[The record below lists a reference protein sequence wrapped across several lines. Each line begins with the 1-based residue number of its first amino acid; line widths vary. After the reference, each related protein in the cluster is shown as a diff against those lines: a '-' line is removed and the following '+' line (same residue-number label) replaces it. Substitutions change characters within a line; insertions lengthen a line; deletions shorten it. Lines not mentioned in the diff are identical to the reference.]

1 MRCEDGHDDAA
12 YVLGALSPGER
23 AAYESHLASCSFCRE
38 AVADLSRVPD
48 MLDRLDA
55 DEFARLLDPT
65 LASLSSSP
73 HPHPGPHPGPHPRRR
88 PRARAFP
95 IRVLSTAVAAVLFL
109 LVGGGIVAW
118 SMDRNAPVSPPP
130 GPAVAMKPVGDVTP
144 ITATVRLTSTPGG
157 TNIEMECSYS
167 ESADMAYTFR
177 LIAYGPDEQ
186 KEQLGSW
193 LAQPGTSF
201 KMPGAT
207 HFGEGSLARLEVVR
221 FDGKAMLEYDLPGF
235 SSGN

>member
-55 DEFARLLDPT
+55 DEFAKLLDPT
-65 LASLSSSP
+65 LGAP
-73 HPHPGPHPGPHPRRR
+73 VQRRR
-88 PRARAFP
+88 PVARRTRARALS
-95 IRVLSTAVAAVLFL
+95 IRVLSTAVAAVLVL
-109 LVGGGIVAW
+109 LIGGGVVAW
-118 SMDRNAPVSPPP
+118 GLNQETPTTPPP
-130 GPAVAMKPVGDVTP
+130 GPALAMTPVGGVSP
-144 ITATVRLTSTPGG
+144 ITATVRLSNTPGG
-157 TNIEMECSYS
+157 TRVEMQCSYS
-167 ESADMAYTFR
+167 ESADQAYTFR

-193 LAQPGTSF
+193 LAQPGTDF
-201 KMPGAT
+201 RMPGAT
-207 HFGEGSLARLEVVR
+207 HFGEGSLSKLEIVR
-221 FDGKAMLEYDLPGF
+221 FDGKAMLTYDLPGF
-235 SSGN
+235 D

>member
-38 AVADLSRVPD
+38 AVADLARVPD

-65 LASLSSSP
+65 LTSRPSHSHQFP
-73 HPHPGPHPGPHPRRR
+73 HPHPRRR
-88 PRARAFP
+88 PTAKAFRT
-95 IRVLSTAVAAVLFL
+95 RVLSTAVAAVLVL
-109 LVGGGIVAW
+109 LVGGGVVAW
-118 SMDRNAPVSPPP
+118 SLDRNVPVAPPP
-130 GPAVAMKPVGDVTP
+130 GPAVAMQAIDGVSP
-144 ITATVRLTSTPGG
+144 ITATVRLTSTAGG
-157 TNIEMECSYS
+157 TNVDMECAYS
-167 ESADMAYTFR
+167 KSADKAYTFR
-177 LIAYGPDEQ
+177 LIAYGPDDQ

-193 LAQPGTSF
+193 LAQPGSTF

-207 HFGEGSLARLEVVR
+207 HFGEGSLSRLEVVR
-221 FDGKAMLEYDLPGF
+221 YDGKIMLSYDTPGF
-235 SSGN
+235 ASGN